1 MCKKKKKGSL
11 TPVKLYIVLLDHIL
25 MITSEKKYSQ
35 LTVSFPGDEVVI
47 FTLLFATHLYW
58 PSSPRTILIIVKLE
72 VSPKKLETL
81 ILSFSDISIP
91 SLVHFTSGV
100 GVPLTVQF
108 RVKLRFCSSIT
119 VTFCGLLV
127 NVGGSGKK
135 KSRYLSMIKNL
146 YIYIYIL

>member
-1 MCKKKKKGSL
+1 
-11 TPVKLYIVLLDHIL
+11 

-146 YIYIYIL
+146 YIYIYIYIVSVAFNKAMKALIN